1 MAHILVTGGA
11 GYIGSH
17 TALALIDAGWQP
29 VIIDNLVTGKRELI
43 PDGADFIEGDIS
55 DSKLVRSTLQK
66 YNCRAVLH
74 FAGSTVVPES
84 VSDPLKYYENNTC
97 ASRSLIE
104 SVVAAN
110 VEAMIFSSTAAVYGD
125 PDTLPI
131 SEDLPAAPINPYGV
145 SKLMTEWMLRDVAAA
160 TSLRYVALRYFNV
173 AGADPQGRSGQMTP
187 EATHLI
193 KVACQAACGTRDSIT
208 IFGDDYDTE
217 DGTGVRDYIHVSDLA
232 DAHVAALAYLLDGG
246 ESTIMN
252 CGYGRGY
259 SVKQVVD
266 MVGAVAGVEM
276 PVIMGPRRPGDSG
289 AVYASS
295 DRIRKTLGWAP
306 QYDDLETI
314 VTSAYKWEQKIN
326 AA

>member
-1 MAHILVTGGA
+1 MASVLVTGGA

-17 TALALIDAGWQP
+17 TTLALIDAGWSP
-29 VIIDNLVTGKRELI
+29 VIIDNLVTGKRELV
-43 PDGADFIEGDIS
+43 PDEAVFIEGDIS
-55 DSKLVRSTLQK
+55 DSELVRATLKQHD
-66 YNCRAVLH
+66 CRAVLH

-84 VSDPLKYYENNTC
+84 VSDPLKYYGNNTC

-104 SVVAAN
+104 SVVAAK
-110 VEAMIFSSTAAVYGD
+110 VGVMIFSSTAAVYGD
-125 PDTLPI
+125 PDSLPI
-131 SEDLPAAPINPYGV
+131 NEELRAAPINPYGA
-145 SKLMTEWMLRDVAAA
+145 SKLMTEWMLRDAAAA
-160 TSLRYVALRYFNV
+160 TPLRYAALRYFNI
-173 AGADPQGRSGQMTP
+173 AGADPEGRSGQMTP

-217 DGTGVRDYIHVSDLA
+217 DGTGIRDYIHVSDLA
-232 DAHVAALAYLLDGG
+232 DAHVAALAYLMDGG

-259 SVKQVVD
+259 SVKQVID
-266 MVGAVAGVEM
+266 MVGAVASVDM

-289 AVYASS
+289 AVYAAS
-295 DRIRKTLGWAP
+295 DSIRETLGWVP
-306 QYDDLETI
+306 KHDDLETI
-314 VTSAYKWEQKIN
+314 VESAYRWKQKIN

>member
-1 MAHILVTGGA
+1 MASVLVTGGA

-17 TALALIDAGWQP
+17 TALALIGAGWSP
-29 VIIDNLVTGKRELI
+29 VIIDNLVTGKRELV
-43 PDGADFIEGDIS
+43 PDKATFIEGDIS
-55 DSKLVRSTLQK
+55 DAALVRATLK
-66 YNCRAVLH
+66 KHDCRAVLH

-84 VSDPLKYYENNTC
+84 VSDPLKYYGNNTC

-104 SVVAAN
+104 SVIAAQ
-110 VEAMIFSSTAAVYGD
+110 VGVMIFSSTAAVYGE
-125 PDTLPI
+125 PDALPI
-131 SEDLPAAPINPYGV
+131 NEESMTAPINPYGV

-160 TSLRYVALRYFNV
+160 TPLRYAALRYFNV
-173 AGADPQGRSGQMTP
+173 AGADPEGRSGQMTP

-193 KVACQAACGTRDSIT
+193 KVACQAACGKRENIT

-232 DAHVAALAYLLDGG
+232 DAHVAALAYLMEGG

-266 MVGAVAGVEM
+266 MVGSVADVDM

-289 AVYASS
+289 AVYAAS
-295 DRIRKTLGWAP
+295 DRIRETLGWIP
-306 QYDDLETI
+306 KHDDLKTI
-314 VTSAYKWEQKIN
+314 VESAYRWEKKIN